1 MIRLV
6 IFDWAGTLIDFG
18 SLAPLEAYRE
28 VFAQQ
33 GVEVSSAEIRG
44 PMGMHKRDHLQAVLK
59 LPEVSARWKKARGQ
73 SWNETD
79 IDRMYHEFMPIQLRK
94 IKEFD
99 RLIPGV
105 LECVRELRNKG
116 IKIGTSTGYFREA
129 TNWVLAAAREQ
140 GFSPDCTICADDV
153 PNGRPA
159 PWMVFRA
166 MEQLG
171 VYPPSAVVKVG
182 DTVADIQEGVNA
194 GVWSVGVTTSGSEV
208 GYSQSNWNELSAA
221 QMSELRASARRKLQ
235 AANAYAVIDS
245 MAELPALVDTMLENW
260 RRT

>member
-33 GVEVSSAEIRG
+33 GVEVSSAEIRV
-44 PMGMHKRDHLQAVLK
+44 PMGMHKRDHLRAL
-59 LPEVSARWKKARGQ
+59 LTMPEVVARWKTARGEL
-73 SWNETD
+73 WD
-79 IDRMYHEFMPIQLRK
+79 DADVDRMYHEFMPIQLRK
-94 IKEFD
+94 LREFD
-99 RLIPGV
+99 RLIPET
-105 LECVRELRNKG
+105 LECVRELRNRG

-129 TNWVLAAAREQ
+129 TELVVAAARDQ

-153 PNGRPA
+153 PSGRPA

-166 MEQLG
+166 MERLG

-182 DTVADIQEGVNA
+182 DTVADVQEGVNA
-194 GVWSVGVTTSGSEV
+194 GVWSVGITTSGSEV
-208 GYSQSNWNELSAA
+208 GLSELQWNELTRTQKSDYRARARGKLSAA
-221 QMSELRASARRKLQ
+221 KP
-235 AANAYAVIDS
+235 YAVIDTL
-245 MAELPALVDTMLENW
+245 AELPALIDTIPSS
-260 RRT
+260 

>member
-33 GVEVSSAEIRG
+33 GVEVSPAEIRV
-44 PMGMHKRDHLQAVLK
+44 PMGMHKRDHLQAVLTM
-59 LPEVSARWKKARGQ
+59 PEVAARWKTARGKP
-73 SWNETD
+73 WAD
-79 IDRMYHEFMPIQLRK
+79 ADVDRMYHEFMPIQLKK
-94 IKEFD
+94 IREFD
-99 RLIPGV
+99 RLIPEV
-105 LECVRELRNKG
+105 LECVRELRNRG
-116 IKIGTSTGYFREA
+116 IKIATSTGYFREA
-129 TNWVLAAAREQ
+129 TDMVVAAAREQ

-166 MEQLG
+166 MERLG

-182 DTVADIQEGVNA
+182 DTVADVQEGVNA

-208 GYSQSNWNELSAA
+208 GLSQSNWNDLSAA
-221 QMSELRASARRKLQ
+221 QMSELRACARRTLL

-245 MAELPALVDTMLENW
+245 VAELPAMIDAIQ
-260 RRT
+260 RT